1 MRLRPA
7 TNRPAPE
14 GSSCDLEDVSLHHSC
29 LIPHHYHP
37 RTGGGSFSRPSG
49 RGPAALEQIQSNFA
63 PRLCHRQC
71 CNRSG
76 ATLFLYAPEIFW
88 SSRTVKRKWILCVEY
103 KPCVVPASCWDL
115 MREFLQGFL
124 GSSVQNTAPQY
135 LQNRINEVYQPIDTI
150 QQYLDQFM
158 LYRKATGVL

>member
-1 MRLRPA
+1 M
-7 TNRPAPE
+7 
-14 GSSCDLEDVSLHHSC
+14 
-29 LIPHHYHP
+29 
-37 RTGGGSFSRPSG
+37 
-49 RGPAALEQIQSNFA
+49 
-63 PRLCHRQC
+63 
-71 CNRSG
+71 
-76 ATLFLYAPEIFW
+76 
-88 SSRTVKRKWILCVEY
+88 KVEY

-158 LYRKATGVL
+158 LYRKATGVLTTNPTAINLSFIDQSRYLFIQVSPHLSSRGQIDPDPDRFTENLEAPGIESTTSGSLTWNSNH

>member
-1 MRLRPA
+1 MRLRPL

-29 LIPHHYHP
+29 LIPHHYPP
-37 RTGGGSFSRPSG
+37 RMGGGG
-49 RGPAALEQIQSNFA
+49 RSHGHLVEDPCVPFKFMITGCVMLQ
-63 PRLCHRQC
+63 
-71 CNRSG
+71 
-76 ATLFLYAPEIFW
+76 
-88 SSRTVKRKWILCVEY
+88 VEY

>member
-1 MRLRPA
+1 MVFH
-7 TNRPAPE
+7 
-14 GSSCDLEDVSLHHSC
+14 SSS
-29 LIPHHYHP
+29 
-37 RTGGGSFSRPSG
+37 T
-49 RGPAALEQIQSNFA
+49 QMQ
-63 PRLCHRQC
+63 
-71 CNRSG
+71 
-76 ATLFLYAPEIFW
+76 
-88 SSRTVKRKWILCVEY
+88 VEY